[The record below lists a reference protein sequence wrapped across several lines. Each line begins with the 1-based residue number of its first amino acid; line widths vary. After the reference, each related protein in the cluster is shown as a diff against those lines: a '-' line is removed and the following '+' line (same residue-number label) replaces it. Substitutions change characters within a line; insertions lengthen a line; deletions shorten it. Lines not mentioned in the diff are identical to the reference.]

1 MRSCA
6 DLVIDTSDLNAAELK
21 RLLTEYFP
29 QKTTGVQVFIT
40 SFAYRNGL
48 PRNADLVFDVCFR
61 DNPSYVL
68 ELRPRAIATHI
79 EQDPGFLPFFSRLL
93 RLLQSLLPLY
103 KKEGKINLTIGI
115 GCTGG
120 RHRSV
125 DVVERLVA
133 ELGVAGSR
141 VGLSHRDLGTPC
153 PAAPIQASAPVLAS

>member
-1 MRSCA
+1 M
-6 DLVIDTSDLNAAELK
+6 
-21 RLLTEYFP
+21 
-29 QKTTGVQVFIT
+29 
-40 SFAYRNGL
+40 AYREMPISSL
-48 PRNADLVFDVCFR
+48 MCAFATTRVMCS
-61 DNPSYVL
+61 SYA
-68 ELRPRAIATHI
+68 PRAIATHI

-125 DVVERLVA
+125 YVVERLVA